1 MILVWWWG
9 KRIFQKIK
17 PSSQASLNTL
27 MMRRFL
33 SSLVFVI
40 SALANTQIAF
50 DIIWDG
56 KSSTLPLPDL
66 TIFQGD
72 TVMWSRSD
80 SGPFYFYSE
89 ITPSESQSGTNYS
102 YTFETTGSFYYT
114 MYSYVGDYTSA
125 SGVVQVKEPLYFDQS
140 TTNYQ
145 LKKGD
150 MIRWSWEGSTPD
162 LPSEFIGFCSH
173 PGYNHTGSNS
183 FDYTFLVPGQY
194 DWVNSINQYH
204 FDIEDTID
212 MKHVNIPWNSEFATG
227 DFLAIPYGM
236 VIIFYFT
243 EQKIHNVRLMSLD
256 ESFQPVETIFL
267 SQDGDRGKEIYY
279 YPYPELRGYYVALSD
294 YDPDMRYYFYIQDPP
309 QSNESGKSLWHIPKS
324 LVYAA
329 ELSLFVFGAL
339 GVGNLLMDRYGKDV
353 KKPKVDIPSV
363 GGVGGDITDYALHRS
378 ENRIAAAAAK
388 D

>member
-1 MILVWWWG
+1 
-9 KRIFQKIK
+9 
-17 PSSQASLNTL
+17 

-33 SSLVFVI
+33 SSLVFVT

-56 KSSTLPLPDL
+56 SSSTLPDL

-80 SGPFYFYSE
+80 SGPFYFYSR
-89 ITPSESQSGTNYS
+89 ITPSEPQGGTNYS
-102 YTFETTGSFYYT
+102 YTFETTGSFYYSI
-114 MYSYVGDYTSA
+114 YSYVDVYTSTY
-125 SGVVQVKEPLYFDQS
+125 GVVQVQEPHYFDQS
-140 TTNYQ
+140 TTNYK
-145 LKKGD
+145 LNKGD

-162 LPSEFIGFCSH
+162 LPYEFIGFCSH
-173 PGYNHTGSNS
+173 PGYNHTGSNY
-183 FDYTFLVPGQY
+183 FDYIFVVPGQY

-204 FDIEDTID
+204 FDIDANFIGYN
-212 MKHVNIPWNSEFATG
+212 KRVNIPWNSEFAAGGTI
-227 DFLAIPYGM
+227 AITYEHFM
-236 VIIFYFT
+236 SIIFYFT
-243 EQKIHNVRLMSLD
+243 DQKKQNVRFMSLD

-267 SQDGDRGKEIYY
+267 SEDGNRGKEIYY
-279 YPYPELRGYYVALSD
+279 FPSPEIRGYYVALSD
-294 YDPDMRYYFYIQDPP
+294 YDPDMRYYFHIQDRH

-363 GGVGGDITDYALHRS
+363 EGVGGDITDYALHRS